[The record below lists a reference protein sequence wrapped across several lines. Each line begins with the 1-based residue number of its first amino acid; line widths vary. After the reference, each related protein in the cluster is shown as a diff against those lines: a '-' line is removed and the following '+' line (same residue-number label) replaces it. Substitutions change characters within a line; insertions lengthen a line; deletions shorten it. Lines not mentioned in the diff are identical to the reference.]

1 MKSLWTSFF
10 ILSAA
15 LTGYLNAEPGWV
27 FLPGEDYVEPPQALG
42 AYATQSSSVPVV
54 PEGDE
59 ITDEIAALA
68 RGLRHDPV
76 AIYNYVRN
84 EIDHIPYYGL
94 TKGAALCLIEKSGN
108 DFDQCA
114 LLAAL
119 LAESGYT
126 PIYHYG
132 TMTIPLDAANDMDM
146 LSWLPAANS
155 NGVKNMLRWTGNP
168 NFNPTGSNFNPVRV
182 WIEVEVDGSTRLLD
196 PAYKHYEDL
205 APLADVLTEAGYDA
219 ADYIADAAGSAT
231 LSGVDPDYYTEDLDE
246 DAVYTRLTQDTQSL
260 LTNLKASYPN
270 RSPLEIIGG
279 RAMIREDIPDTAS
292 LPQSLPFASS
302 STEAWNYGEIP
313 QAYATKVN
321 FNITSR
327 MNVTLFTA
335 ELQGKRLA
343 LTLNSSTGSNGTRAA
358 LWLDDTKIGEE
369 SSSVGST
376 ANMRITMTH
385 PSTTFIAG
393 NRHDGGRVY
402 KRGANY
408 AIIYGFDVTG
418 GLMNHRQ
425 KKLEAYRADGLG
437 NESREVLTETL
448 NVIGQQWLYQTE
460 LFQRISATIDPSLL
474 YFNYHRFGRMSQE
487 EGFYID
493 VPLQTFVSM
502 NRTGSFIPGNPAI
515 FSSSYFAS
523 AMEHGVLQ
531 QTQGADKGAV
541 STIKMLETANRNNG
555 RVFFADR
562 ANFDDSSSFYNTA
575 NVNDIRGEL
584 TGYDATSLNS
594 IGAIL
599 NQSAG
604 NFIILP
610 QKGNFD
616 EGDWT
621 GTGYMQIRGSSIGM
635 IIAGQYG
642 GYSTNYG
649 TISTPTVYN
658 QNIAS
663 PTYYSYNPPSLINPT
678 SWDPVDMATG
688 AFLLDS
694 TDIALG
700 NSAPRG
706 LAFSRSYNSQR
717 RVDDSAELGFG
728 WTHNW
733 NGSVTIRSA
742 VDAGLGE
749 TTTAEAAPLMLAA
762 AAVNDL
768 IDNRAPRTAQNW
780 VISALI
786 TDWATDQLLDNAASV
801 TIGKRTL
808 QFIRMPDGSFIAPA
822 GLSATLVEEVGGD
835 FVLTERFG
843 NIYRFDADHD
853 HRLESITDQFG
864 ETLNV
869 EYQADGKLDY
879 VKDADD
885 RRLTFTYSNDRIS
898 TITDSTTRTVSYA
911 YDSDGNLVSFTDPE
925 SDVSE
930 YHYHDA
936 NTGSAYKEK
945 HLIVAIE
952 NGKDEVTIRNFY
964 DDQYRV
970 YMQHGDDDPA
980 REYTLFFNGRENVE
994 KNPLGSEDTYFFS
1007 ADFRDLGSS
1016 NPLGERTVKA
1026 YDGQDHLIETLTPGA
1041 AEIDAE
1047 YDADH
1052 NLISRILPG
1061 GLKAEYVYDSL
1072 HRPTEQRI
1080 KDLGGTFSDRFTTL
1094 TYDAGNTSN
1103 LPDLVTDPEGS
1114 VTEFTYN
1121 PDGQLH
1127 TQTAVSAS
1135 GNLTTTY
1142 TYDETHGMPQ
1152 SVSYP
1157 DGTSESFVY
1166 NERGDLISETNR
1178 RGKTTT
1184 YEYNK
1189 RRQITKTTAP
1199 DLGETSNT
1207 YDSAGNLLTT
1217 TDSEGHVTRYTYS
1230 PQGKVLTET
1239 TAFGTAEA
1247 ATTTHEYD
1255 DHDRRIRT
1263 IDPLNRVTEFEHDA
1277 AGRVVKIIDPL
1288 DRETSFT
1295 YDSDGNRTS
1304 VTTPKGIVTEFDYNE
1319 RGERTMLTDPAD
1331 NTVDYTHNA
1340 FGEQIALNNR
1350 RSQTFQFTFDDNGKP
1365 LMTQTPL
1372 GNTTTLT
1379 YNDLGQVDSVEEA
1392 SGQTT
1397 SFVYDDAGRVET
1409 QTDAVGIITT
1419 IFDDNGN
1426 PLTVT
1431 EGSDVLTRTF
1441 DDMDRVATY
1450 TDADGNELEYTYFKN
1465 GLLKT
1470 IKYPDDK
1477 TVTYAY
1483 DAQNRLSTVTDWS
1496 NRVTSYTWDAAG
1508 RLVGMTRPNGTSRVN
1523 EYTDGDELDRFFEY
1537 GAGQSALH
1545 AYTRFGYDADSR
1557 INWRYRI
1564 PQPQEVSL
1572 PNFDATYDLDNRVA
1586 TWNTA
1591 PVSHDLDGNMTS
1603 GPLPGVEAFVSY
1615 NIDERNRLTAVGDTS
1630 YYYDAENNRI
1640 ALADASGTTSFVIDP
1655 HGDALPRV
1663 LIREKPDGTI
1673 TRYVY
1678 GIGLLYEVAENDEA
1692 TYYHFDQSGS
1702 TIALTD
1708 TSGIVSD
1715 RVEYSPFGT
1724 ITHRTGATD
1733 TPYLYAGQFG
1743 IQADVNGLIYMRA
1756 RYYSPE
1762 LKRFINSDPA
1772 RFDGGLNWY
1781 AYANNSPLKYVDPNG
1796 EHPALTALVG
1806 GLVGGVISGAV
1817 AALDGDPHTTFGGA
1831 FVGGAISG
1839 ALIGSGVGLL
1849 GGASAFVGA
1858 GNLATVGFLGFGG
1871 GVIGNT
1877 ATQYIDNRRSGFSVS
1892 SSMSRIRPGQQLISG
1907 GTSSV
1912 STIGFGTFSN
1922 GLTGLSNRIIDSGL
1936 RSGSRYVSGLSST
1949 GILSGRQLNAVS
1961 DRLLSPL
1968 TRIDNA
1974 TRFVTGSGGGFSNT
1988 ITSSSLSSG
1997 FGSGLDYGIKSLK

>member
-1 MKSLWTSFF
+1 MKSLWTSIL

-15 LTGYLNAEPGWV
+15 FTSYLNAEPGWV
-27 FLPGEDYVEPPQALG
+27 FLPGEDYVEPPQAAG

-68 RGLRHDPV
+68 RGLQHDPV

-84 EIDHIPYYGL
+84 EIEHIPYYGL

-119 LAESGYT
+119 LVESGYT

-132 TMTIPLDAANDMDM
+132 TMTIPLNAANDMDM
-146 LSWLPAANS
+146 LSWLPATNS
-155 NGVKNMLRWTGNP
+155 NGVKRILNWTGNP

-182 WIEVEVDGSTRLLD
+182 WIEVEVDGTARLLD

-205 APLADVLTEAGYDA
+205 TPLADVLTEAGYDA

-231 LSGVDPDYYTEDLDE
+231 LSGVDPDYYTEDLDD
-246 DAVYTRLTQDTQSL
+246 DAIYTRLTQDTQSL
-260 LTNLKASYPN
+260 LTNLKANYPN
-270 RSPLEIIGG
+270 RSPREIIGG
-279 RAMIREDIPDTAS
+279 RALIREEIPDTAS
-292 LPQSLPFASS
+292 LPQSLPFTSS
-302 STEAWNYGEIP
+302 STETWNYGEIP
-313 QAYATKVN
+313 QAYATSVN

-343 LTLNSSTGSNGTRAA
+343 LTLNSSTGSTGTRAA

-385 PSTTFIAG
+385 PSTTFTAG

-408 AIIYGFDVTG
+408 ALIYGFDATG

-541 STIKMLETANRNNG
+541 STIKMLETANRTGG
-555 RVFFADR
+555 RAFFADSG
-562 ANFDDSSSFYNTA
+562 NFQTGDN
-575 NVNDIRGEL
+575 IRSKL
-584 TGYDATSLNS
+584 TGYASNALDS
-594 IGAIL
+594 INAVL
-599 NQSAG
+599 NQSAN

-621 GTGYMQIRGSSIGM
+621 GTGYMQIRGNAIGM

-700 NSAPRG
+700 DSAPRG
-706 LAFSRSYNSQR
+706 LAFSRSYNSLR
-717 RVDDSAELGFG
+717 RADDSSELGFG

-733 NGSVTIRSA
+733 KGSVTIRSA

-768 IDNRAPRTAQNW
+768 IDSRAPRTARNW

-808 QFIRMPDGSFIAPA
+808 QFIKMPDGSYVAPA
-822 GLSATLVEEVGGD
+822 GLSATLVEEAGGD

-843 NIYRFDADHD
+843 NIYRFDADHEY
-853 HRLESITDQFG
+853 RLQSITDQFG

-869 EYQADGKLDY
+869 EYQADGKLNY
-879 VKDADD
+879 VEDADG
-885 RRLTFTYSNDRIS
+885 RRLIFTYSNDRIS
-898 TITDSTTRTVSYA
+898 TITDSTARTVSYA
-911 YDSDGNLVSFTDPE
+911 YDSEENLISVTDPA
-925 SDVSE
+925 SDVTE

-945 HLIVAIE
+945 HLIVAVE
-952 NGKDEVTIRNFY
+952 NGKGEITIRNFY

-970 YMQHGDDDPA
+970 FKQHGDDDPA

-994 KNPLGSEDTYFFS
+994 KNPLGGEDTYFFS

-1016 NPLGERTVKA
+1016 NPLGERTTKV

-1041 AEIDAE
+1041 AEINAE

-1052 NLISRILPG
+1052 NVISRILPQ
-1061 GLKAEYVYDSL
+1061 GLTAEYAYDSL

-1080 KDLGGTFSDRFTTL
+1080 KDLSGTFTDRVTTL
-1094 TYDAGNTSN
+1094 IYDSGNTTS
-1103 LPDLVTDPEGS
+1103 LPNSVTDPEGN
-1114 VTEFTYN
+1114 VTEFTYHS
-1121 PDGQLH
+1121 DGQLH
-1127 TQTAVSAS
+1127 TQTTVSAS

-1142 TYDETHGMPQ
+1142 TYDSRGMPQ

-1166 NERGDLISETNR
+1166 NERGDLTSETNR
-1178 RGKTTT
+1178 RGKTTS
-1184 YEYNK
+1184 YQYND

-1217 TDSEGHVTRYTYS
+1217 TDPEGHVTRYTYS

-1239 TAFGTAEA
+1239 TAHGTAEA
-1247 ATTTHEYD
+1247 ATTTHQYD
-1255 DHDRRIRT
+1255 AHDRRIST

-1288 DRETSFT
+1288 DRETTFT

-1304 VTTPKGIVTEFDYNE
+1304 VTTPEGILTQFDYNE
-1319 RGERTMLTDPAD
+1319 RGERTSLTDPAN
-1331 NTVDYTHNA
+1331 NTVVYTHNA
-1340 FGEQIALNNR
+1340 FGERTALNNR
-1350 RSQTFQFTFDDNGKP
+1350 RSQTFQFTFDNNGNP
-1365 LMTQTPL
+1365 LTTVTPL
-1372 GNTTTLT
+1372 GHVTTLV
-1379 YNDLGQVDSVEEA
+1379 YNDLGQVESVEEA

-1397 SFVYDDAGRVET
+1397 TFLYDDAGRVES
-1409 QTDAVGIITT
+1409 QTDSVGTIATT
-1419 IFDDNGN
+1419 FDSNGN

-1431 EGSDVLTRTF
+1431 EGSDVLARTF

-1496 NRVTSYTWDAAG
+1496 SRVTSYTWDDAG
-1508 RLVGMTRPNGTSRVN
+1508 RLAGITRPNGSTRVN
-1523 EYTDGDELDRFFEY
+1523 QYTDADELDRFFEY
-1537 GAGQSALH
+1537 GSGQSALH
-1545 AYTRFGYDADSR
+1545 AYARFGYDADSR
-1557 INWRYRI
+1557 IDWRYRI
-1564 PQPQEVSL
+1564 PQPQEVKL
-1572 PNFDATYDLDNRVA
+1572 PSVDATYDIDNRVA
-1586 TWNTA
+1586 TWNDA
-1591 PVSHDLDGNMTS
+1591 PVTHDLDGNMTS
-1603 GPLPGVEAFVSY
+1603 GPLPGVEDFVSY
-1615 NIDERNRLTAVGDTS
+1615 NFDARNRLTSVGGTN

-1640 ALADASGTTSFVIDP
+1640 AKTDASGTTSYVIDP

-1663 LIREKPDGTI
+1663 LVREKPDGTL

-1678 GIGLLYEVAENDEA
+1678 GIGLLYEVDESDNA

-1708 TSGIVSD
+1708 NSGAVTD

-1724 ITHRTGATD
+1724 ITHRMGTTD

-1743 IQADVNGLIYMRA
+1743 IQAESNGLFYMRA

-1772 RFDGGLNWY
+1772 RFDGGMNWY
-1781 AYANNSPLKYVDPNG
+1781 TYANNSPLMYVDASGEVPFLAVIAIGAVLGGTIDATATTFNDVMLGNG
-1796 EHPALTALVG
+1796 FNLENTLSAFLRGAIAGGVSSIATPFAGTAIRFTSPLLRRMASVGISSAGSFGGQLAHNSVNSNYQLSDGLFAATALGGFGQGISNRLPVPRWGNSLSQMRSFGPKRLSTALT
-1806 GLVGGVISGAV
+1806 SPNSWRNHNAV
-1817 AALDGDPHTTFGGA
+1817 A
-1831 FVGGAISG
+1831 VS
-1839 ALIGSGVGLL
+1839 SGV
-1849 GGASAFVGA
+1849 SAA
-1858 GNLATVGFLGFGG
+1858 GNFLPQTS
-1871 GVIGNT
+1871 N
-1877 ATQYIDNRRSGFSVS
+1877 FSFS
-1892 SSMSRIRPGQQLISG
+1892 LPSG
-1907 GTSSV
+1907 GN
-1912 STIGFGTFSN
+1912 FSN
-1922 GLTGLSNRIIDSGL
+1922 NNSI
-1936 RSGSRYVSGLSST
+1936 
-1949 GILSGRQLNAVS
+1949 GR
-1961 DRLLSPL
+1961 
-1968 TRIDNA
+1968 
-1974 TRFVTGSGGGFSNT
+1974 
-1988 ITSSSLSSG
+1988 
-1997 FGSGLDYGIKSLK
+1997 GIK

>member
-1 MKSLWTSFF
+1 MKSFWTSIL

-15 LTGYLNAEPGWV
+15 FASYLNAEPGWV

-42 AYATQSSSVPVV
+42 ASASQSSSVPVV

-68 RGLRHDPV
+68 RGLQHDPV

-84 EIDHIPYYGL
+84 EIEHIPYYGL

-119 LAESGYT
+119 LEESDYT

-132 TMTIPLDAANDMDM
+132 TMTIPLNAANGMDM
-146 LSWLPAANS
+146 LSWLPATNS
-155 NGVKNMLRWTGNP
+155 NGLKRVLNWTGNP
-168 NFNPTGSNFNPVRV
+168 NFEPTGSNFNPIRV
-182 WIEVEVDGSTRLLD
+182 WIEVEVGGTNRLLD
-196 PAYKHYEDL
+196 PAYKHYEEL
-205 APLADVLTEAGYDA
+205 TPLADVLIEAGYNA
-219 ADYIADAAGSAT
+219 AGYISDAAGSAT
-231 LSGVDPDYYTEDLDE
+231 LAGVDSDYYTEDLDE
-246 DAVYTRLTQDTQSL
+246 AAVYSRLTQDTQSL
-260 LTNLKASYPN
+260 LSNLKTNYPN
-270 RSPLEIIGG
+270 RSPREIIGG
-279 RAMIREDIPDTAS
+279 RALIREEIPDTAS
-292 LPQSLPFASS
+292 LPQTLPFASS
-302 STEAWNYGEIP
+302 LTETWNYGEIP
-313 QAYATKVN
+313 QSYATEVN
-321 FNITSR
+321 FEIPHPAGSQYGPL
-327 MNVTLFTA
+327 MELKLFTA
-335 ELQGKRLA
+335 ELQGKRVS
-343 LTLNSSTGSNGTRAA
+343 LTLTSDTGLKAA
-358 LWLDDTKIGEE
+358 LWLDDMKKDEE
-369 SSSVGST
+369 SVAYGSET
-376 ANMRITMTH
+376 TMRISMKH
-385 PSTTFIAG
+385 PSPTFTNA
-393 NRHDGGRVY
+393 NRSDGGRVY
-402 KRGANY
+402 KRGASY
-408 AIIYGFDVTG
+408 AIIYGFDATG
-418 GLMNHRQ
+418 GLMRHRQ
-425 KKLEAYRADGLG
+425 RQFEEIVEQRRVEEAQG
-437 NESREVLTETL
+437 NISVATERQYLTETL

-515 FSSSYFAS
+515 FGSSYFAS

-541 STIKMLETANRNNG
+541 STIKMLETANRDGG
-555 RVFFADR
+555 RVFFADSG
-562 ANFDDSSSFYNTA
+562 NFQTGDN
-575 NVNDIRGEL
+575 IRNKL
-584 TGYDATSLNS
+584 TGYDTTLLNS
-594 IGAIL
+594 IGTVL
-599 NQSAG
+599 NQSAT
-604 NFIILP
+604 NFTIIP

-616 EGDWT
+616 EGEWT
-621 GTGYMQIRGSSIGM
+621 GTGYMQIKNSAVSMAISGD
-635 IIAGQYG
+635 YLG
-642 GYSTNYG
+642 GYSVNTG

-694 TDIALG
+694 TDISLG
-700 NSAPRG
+700 GSAPRG
-706 LAFSRSYNSQR
+706 LTFSRSYNSQR
-717 RVDDSAELGFG
+717 RADDSAGLGFG

-742 VDAGLGE
+742 VDAGPGE

-768 IDNRAPRTAQNW
+768 IESRAPRTARNW

-808 QFIRMPDGSFIAPA
+808 QFIRMPDGSYVAPA

-853 HRLESITDQFG
+853 NRLESITDQFG
-864 ETLNV
+864 EVLNV

-911 YDSDGNLVSFTDPE
+911 YDSDGNLISFTDPE
-925 SDVSE
+925 SDVTE

-994 KNPLGSEDTYFFS
+994 KNPLGGEDTYFFS
-1007 ADFRDLGSS
+1007 AAFRDLGSS

-1052 NLISRILPG
+1052 NVISRILPQ
-1061 GLKAEYVYDSL
+1061 GLKAEYAYDSL

-1080 KDLGGTFSDRFTTL
+1080 KDLGGTFPDRVTTM
-1094 TYDAGNTSN
+1094 TYDVGNTTN
-1103 LPDLVTDPEGS
+1103 LPNSVTDPEGKE
-1114 VTEFTYN
+1114 TEFTYYS
-1121 PDGQLH
+1121 DGQLH

-1142 TYDETHGMPQ
+1142 TYDETHGMPE

-1166 NERGDLISETNR
+1166 NERGDLTSETNR

-1184 YEYNK
+1184 YQYND
-1189 RRQITKTTAP
+1189 RRQITQMTAP
-1199 DLGETSNT
+1199 DLGVTSNT

-1217 TDSEGHVTRYTYS
+1217 TDPEGHVTRYTYS
-1230 PQGKVLTET
+1230 PQGKVVTET
-1239 TAFGTAEA
+1239 TAFGTPEA
-1247 ATTTHEYD
+1247 ATTNHEYD
-1255 DHDRRIRT
+1255 AHDRRIRT

-1277 AGRVVKIIDPL
+1277 AGRVVKMVDPL
-1288 DRETSFT
+1288 DRETTFT

-1304 VTTPKGIVTEFDYNE
+1304 VTTPEGILTQFNYNE
-1319 RGERTMLTDPAD
+1319 RGERTSLTDPTN
-1331 NTVDYTHNA
+1331 NTVVYTHNA
-1340 FGEQIALNNR
+1340 FGERTALNNR
-1350 RSQTFQFTFDDNGKP
+1350 RNQTFQFTFDDNGNP
-1365 LMTQTPL
+1365 LTTVTPL
-1372 GNTTTLT
+1372 GNTTTLA
-1379 YNDLGQVDSVEEA
+1379 YNDLGQVASVEEA

-1397 SFVYDDAGRVET
+1397 TFVYDDAGRAES
-1409 QTDAVGIITT
+1409 QTDSVGTITT
-1419 IFDDNGN
+1419 IFDGNGN

-1431 EGSDVLTRTF
+1431 EGSDDLNRTF

-1450 TDADGNELEYTYFKN
+1450 TDADDSELEYTYFKN

-1496 NRVTSYTWDAAG
+1496 SRVTSYSWDDAG
-1508 RLVGMTRPNGTSRVN
+1508 RLVGITRPNGSTRVN
-1523 EYTDGDELDRFFEY
+1523 EYTDADELNRFFEY
-1537 GAGQSALH
+1537 GSGQSALH
-1545 AYTRFGYDADSR
+1545 AYARFGYDADSR
-1557 INWRYRI
+1557 IDWRYRI
-1564 PQPQEVSL
+1564 PQPQEVKI
-1572 PNFDATYDLDNRVA
+1572 PTFDATYDIDNRVA
-1586 TWNTA
+1586 TWNA
-1591 PVSHDLDGNMTS
+1591 AAVSHDLDGNMTS
-1603 GPLPGVEAFVSY
+1603 GPLPGFETFASY
-1615 NIDERNRLTAVGDTS
+1615 NFDARNRLTSVGDTS
-1630 YYYDAENNRI
+1630 YFYDAENNRI
-1640 ALADASGTTSFVIDP
+1640 AKTDTSGTTSYVIDP

-1663 LIREKPDGTI
+1663 LVREKPDGTL

-1678 GIGLLYEVAENDEA
+1678 GIGLLYEVDESDAA

-1708 TSGIVSD
+1708 SSGAVTD

-1724 ITHRTGATD
+1724 VTHRTGTTD

-1743 IQADVNGLIYMRA
+1743 IQAESNGLFYMRA

-1772 RFDGGLNWY
+1772 RFDGGMNWY
-1781 AYANNSPLKYVDPNG
+1781 AYANNSPLMYVDANG
-1796 EHPALTALVG
+1796 EHPILVLALIGGISNVATGAALAAVTG
-1806 GLVGGVISGAV
+1806 QEYGLGDAAMDFGIGAV
-1817 AALDGDPHTTFGGA
+1817 FGGA
-1831 FVGGAISG
+1831 SG
-1839 ALIGSGVGLL
+1839 ATIKAARFYSAARFTISSRSWKWGNVSSSLKRPKWGLGTPGQDLHHWLIPSNTWGSVVPNRIKNQPWNLMSMRSQSWHRSIHGVGREPLSLPSRLWHGSPNWAKVGALGSGVAL
-1849 GGASAFVGA
+1849 GNHGSRTT
-1858 GNLATVGFLGFGG
+1858 N
-1871 GVIGNT
+1871 NW
-1877 ATQYIDNRRSGFSVS
+1877 QNDNFSMPSSNSGFNNIS
-1892 SSMSRIRPGQQLISG
+1892 SG
-1907 GTSSV
+1907 G
-1912 STIGFGTFSN
+1912 N
-1922 GLTGLSNRIIDSGL
+1922 GW
-1936 RSGSRYVSGLSST
+1936 
-1949 GILSGRQLNAVS
+1949 
-1961 DRLLSPL
+1961 
-1968 TRIDNA
+1968 
-1974 TRFVTGSGGGFSNT
+1974 
-1988 ITSSSLSSG
+1988 
-1997 FGSGLDYGIKSLK
+1997 K